1 MNKLARLSL
10 IALLLLAMDQ
20 SYPAR
25 AQSMKTAKTARTDVG
40 AADQSAVE
48 RGKYIVEDVAMCS
61 RCHTPRKNGVEDRDM
76 FLMGAP
82 IQPDPT
88 YPPSNYALR
97 APRIAG
103 TPPETD
109 TQLVTML
116 TTGIAR
122 TGKPPLN
129 PMPQFHMTRRD
140 AESVLAYLKSLR
152 R

>member
-1 MNKLARLSL
+1 MNIVARLSL
-10 IALLLLAMDQ
+10 TAVLLLAADRF
-20 SYPAR
+20 YPAQ
-25 AQSMKTAKTARTDVG
+25 AQSTKTAKETS
-40 AADQSAVE
+40 AADQSSID

-61 RCHTPRKNGVEDRDM
+61 RCHTPRKNGVEERDN

-88 YPPSNYALR
+88 YPSWDYALR

-109 TQLVTML
+109 SQFITMV

-122 TGKPPLN
+122 TGKPPLA
-129 PMPQFHMTRRD
+129 PMPTFHMTRKD

>member
-1 MNKLARLSL
+1 MNKFARFLLTAVLVLAAGR
-10 IALLLLAMDQ
+10 
-20 SYPAR
+20 SYPAK
-25 AQSMKTAKTARTDVG
+25 AQSVKAAKGTSANARAG
-40 AADQSAVE
+40 DQGSIE
-48 RGKYIVEDVAMCS
+48 RGKYIVESVAMCS
-61 RCHTPRKNGVEDRDM
+61 RCHTPRKNGVEESDQ

-88 YPPSNYALR
+88 YPSWDYALR

-109 TQLVTML
+109 SQFITMV

-122 TGKPPLN
+122 TGKPPLA
-129 PMPQFHMTRRD
+129 PMPEFHMTRQD
-140 AESVLAYLKSLR
+140 AESVLAFLKSLR